1 MDKTIKDPQKYHGI
15 KYRIFFAGL
24 LLDVV
29 LLLGLLFSRVTFGL
43 KEAAYSAAGG
53 QVVWGNALFVAGL
66 GSVSYL
72 IHAPLNYFEG
82 FVWEHKFGLSNQT
95 FLAWLKDDLKKSV
108 LGLVLSVVL
117 VCVIYW
123 FLGRMEHGWWLAA
136 GCFWLLLSFVL
147 AKLTPNVIVPLF
159 YKYKEISNEPLKQ
172 RIRQMFTDCKTT
184 LKDIYAIDF
193 SSKTKKANAFICGLG
208 QSRRVVLSD
217 TLLSEFAD
225 EEIEAVVAHELGHYR
240 HRDILKLL
248 VVNAAV
254 TFSGLYLIDKILN
267 SAGGYFGFNG
277 IDDIASL
284 PLFILVFSMF
294 GMLLSPLLNW
304 YSCRLEK
311 AADRFSLQMTGKP
324 NVFIAMMN
332 KLGALNL
339 AEFQPNRFIEIFFY
353 DHPPIQK
360 RIEFA
365 REFNNRIQP

>member
-1 MDKTIKDPQKYHGI
+1 MDKTLKDPQKYHGM
-15 KYRIFFAGL
+15 KYRIIFAGL
-24 LLDVV
+24 LLDIV
-29 LLLGLLFSRVTFGL
+29 LLLGLLYSRLTFVM
-43 KEAAYSAAGG
+43 KEAAYSAVADHA
-53 QVVWGNALFVAGL
+53 VLGNTLFVTGL
-66 GSVSYL
+66 GIFSYI
-72 IHAPLNYFEG
+72 IHLPLNYFNG

-95 FLAWLKDDLKKSV
+95 VGQWLKDDLKKSV
-108 LGLVLSVVL
+108 FGLVLSIVL

-159 YKYKEISNEPLKQ
+159 YKYKNIDNEPLKQ
-172 RIRQMFTDCKTT
+172 RIHQMFKDCKTT

-208 QSRRVVLSD
+208 NSRRVVLSD

-225 EEIEAVVAHELGHYR
+225 DEIEAVVAHELGHYR
-240 HRDILKLL
+240 HQDILKLL
-248 VVNAAV
+248 AVNTAV
-254 TFSGLYLIDKILN
+254 TFGGLYVIDKILKG
-267 SAGGYFGFNG
+267 AAGYFGFSG
-277 IDDIASL
+277 INDIASL
-284 PLFILVFSMF
+284 PLFILVFSVF

-311 AADRFSLQMTGKP
+311 AADRFSLEMTGKP

-332 KLGALNL
+332 KLGQMNL
-339 AEFQPNRFIEIFFY
+339 SEFQPNRFIEIFFY
-353 DHPPIQK
+353 DHPPLQK

-365 REFNNRIQP
+365 REFNNRLQP